1 MRRSAARWWSSHRRA
16 TPFTFDGS
24 QLVYE
29 RLVAPRKQLI
39 DDVLLRRE
47 RTSPANYWGRT

>member
-39 DDVLLRRE
+39 DDVLLHRG
-47 RTSPANYWGRT
+47 RTSPANH